1 MWWLEIQ
8 AFPIAIDDPG
18 RANVLVDSLE
28 MLTRYGS
35 SAMMVEWQEGL
46 GKVMHSTSHFYL
58 QKEGFAKA
66 SNIEERKIFAADH
79 LGLSPQEIRDLDAK
93 GVFGDIDKTTP
104 ISRTYSMF
112 HLLVNFI
119 SEKQRRD
126 LQR

>member
-1 MWWLEIQ
+1 
-8 AFPIAIDDPG
+8 
-18 RANVLVDSLE
+18 
-28 MLTRYGS
+28 
-35 SAMMVEWQEGL
+35 MVEWQEGL

-66 SNIEERKIFAADH
+66 SNVEERKVFAADH
-79 LGLSPQEIRDLDAK
+79 LGLTPAEIRDLDAK
-93 GVFGDIDKTTP
+93 GAFQDINNTTP